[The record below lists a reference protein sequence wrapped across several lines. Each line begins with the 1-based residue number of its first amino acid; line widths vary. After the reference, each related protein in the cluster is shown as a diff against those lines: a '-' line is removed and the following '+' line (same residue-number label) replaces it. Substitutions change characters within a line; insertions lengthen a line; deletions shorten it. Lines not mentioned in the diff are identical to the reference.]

1 MTLATPSGPVAPR
14 PAVVKHTPTRAP
26 DPSAPL
32 DARALMARG
41 YSKDEAYALLRRH
54 GVKVP
59 GGRRKRIAVTVLERI
74 ERGELAP

>member
-1 MTLATPSGPVAPR
+1 MNTQAPKSVSVLPER
-14 PAVVKHTPTRAP
+14 VVVIGAVRDP
-26 DPSAPL
+26 DAPL
-32 DARALMARG
+32 TADDLMTRG
-41 YSKDEAYALLRRH
+41 YSKDEAYALLRRF